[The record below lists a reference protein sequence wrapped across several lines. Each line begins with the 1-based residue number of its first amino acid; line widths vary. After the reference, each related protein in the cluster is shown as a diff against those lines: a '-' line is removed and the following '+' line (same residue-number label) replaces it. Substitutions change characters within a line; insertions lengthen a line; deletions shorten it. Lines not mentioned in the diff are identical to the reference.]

1 MVSYGI
7 LWYLMISYGILWYPN
22 IIRGKLVSLN
32 SINMGNGALM
42 VSCDNNSKILEVFGH
57 GLKRRSN

>member
-1 MVSYGI
+1 
-7 LWYLMISYGILWYPN
+7 MISYGILWYPN
-22 IIRGKLVSLN
+22 FTRGIMVSLN

-57 GLKRRSN
+57 GLKRSR